1 MVVYVSLPWVVHSV
15 GWWLR
20 LQVDLFTK
28 SLEKCLHL
36 TNWGLVYHKEWRQ
49 LCILLD
55 TFWMVWM
62 LQKFFFFN
70 LMLRMPL
77 TQSGEIRLWIVF
89 F

>member
-1 MVVYVSLPWVVHSV
+1 
-15 GWWLR
+15 
-20 LQVDLFTK
+20 
-28 SLEKCLHL
+28 
-36 TNWGLVYHKEWRQ
+36 LVYHKEWRQ